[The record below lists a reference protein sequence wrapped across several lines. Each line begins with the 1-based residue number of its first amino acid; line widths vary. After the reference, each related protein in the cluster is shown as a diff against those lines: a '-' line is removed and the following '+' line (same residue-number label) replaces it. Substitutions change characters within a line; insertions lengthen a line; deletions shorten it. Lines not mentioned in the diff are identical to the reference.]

1 MENEKKTEECPVHES
16 SAIDEAS
23 APAGESLPAE
33 EQTEPAASAEEAL
46 AGETRESQ
54 EDVTG
59 EADGREDP
67 SIEKTL
73 AAESTE
79 APAVEW
85 RFGEGA
91 VEEKSKKGSGQKQ
104 FFILFGVVFGI
115 CLLLLILTMF
125 LGNGGIQLVRNITKE
140 RIVYVRNDDGSS
152 GLLTP
157 QEAADKIKRSTVTV
171 SVTTAAGS
179 GIGSGF
185 VYSAD
190 GYICTNNHVVQDAV
204 SVQVILP
211 DGKAVDA
218 LVKGYDEAA
227 DIAVLKI
234 EAEGLVPVEF
244 GSSEDLL
251 VGDEVVAV
259 GTPAKLDYAGTATF
273 GTVSATNRLV
283 IMSDSSTG
291 SVSKKMTLIQTDTS
305 VNPGNSGG
313 PLADM
318 YGKVVG
324 VVVMKVST
332 YGGSDYE
339 GIGFALPIDGVRQ
352 IADAIISK
360 GAFSG
365 RNPYVEGRSLLGLTG
380 HGGVEGRWYYVD
392 SSSGAVT
399 ESKTEQSGYHQM
411 IASGIYV
418 MEINGAN
425 AQGKVSVG
433 DVITQVNGLN
443 VTSTTELIGA
453 VNRYYAG
460 ETVTLTV
467 RRGAETLYVEIML
480 YEETAS

>member
-1 MENEKKTEECPVHES
+1 MEDEKKIEESPLQEEPASVE
-16 SAIDEAS
+16 ES
-23 APAGESLPAE
+23 APAEALSAQAAAAPADGQE
-33 EQTEPAASAEEAL
+33 NAAEQAEEAE
-46 AGETRESQ
+46 ATDEQ
-54 EDVTG
+54 EPASSEEPQAPVQ
-59 EADGREDP
+59 
-67 SIEKTL
+67 
-73 AAESTE
+73 
-79 APAVEW
+79 APAVAW
-85 RFGEGA
+85 QFGESVSEA
-91 VEEKSKKGSGQKQ
+91 KDKKGNGQKQ
-104 FFILFGVVFGI
+104 FFIMFGVIFGI
-115 CLLLLILTMF
+115 CLALLLLTLF

-157 QEAADKIKRSTVTV
+157 QEAADKIKRSTVSI
-171 SVTTAAGS
+171 SVTSPLGS
-179 GIGSGF
+179 GVGSGF

-190 GYICTNNHVVQDAV
+190 GYICTNYHVVQDADT
-204 SVQVILP
+204 VQVILP
-211 DGKAVDA
+211 DGKAVNA
-218 LVKGYDEAA
+218 LVKGYNEAA
-227 DIAVLKI
+227 DVAVLKI

-283 IMSDSSTG
+283 TISDVSTG
-291 SVSKKMTLIQTDTS
+291 VVSKKMTLIQTDTS

-324 VVVMKVST
+324 VVVMKVAT

-339 GIGFALPIDGVRQ
+339 GIGFALPIDGVRE
-352 IADAIISK
+352 IADEIISK
-360 GAFSG
+360 GTFTG
-365 RNPYVEGRSLLGLTG
+365 RNPIAEGRSLLGLTG
-380 HGGVEGRWYYVD
+380 HGGTEGRWYYVD
-392 SSSGAVT
+392 PSKGTVT

-411 IASGIYV
+411 VASGVYV
-418 MEINGAN
+418 MEVGGAN
-425 AQGKVSVG
+425 AQGKVSIG

-443 VTSTTELIGA
+443 VMSTEELIDA
-453 VNRYYAG
+453 VNRHYAG

-467 RRGAETLYVEIML
+467 RHGAETVYVDIML